1 MAIHSKIETLQNR
14 LAGQPWFSSR
24 RLQYLYFLLGAL
36 VVFVY
41 SRGHVTAMETS
52 GQALGTVT
60 LLSFSLVMVIRYI
73 IDKWFFF
80 QDPNLE
86 IVNKEFLISLGLYLL
101 AGISGYALIVGYFLP
116 EEQIP
121 ATKYLIGCLVYGY
134 FVAVDNAL
142 NTERRCYYERRYIYA
157 KNVSTTSSSSR
168 LRLFI
173 LTTILITVVAMYLS
187 ANSVVYSLLA
197 ESGPDQRDIQIIFL
211 YDIILMT
218 MVIIGFS
225 MRVAYTYAQ
234 NQKYLLDTQ
243 IKALQNIQKGDL
255 DSYVPIMSKD
265 EFALIA
271 QNTNKMLEEL
281 REKQK
286 VTSVLERIVSPD
298 IMQRLLADDAAMLKQ
313 GQKYEVAILFCD
325 LRRFTSFV
333 ETTPPDQVI
342 RFLNAF
348 FSKISDL
355 VSTHNGL
362 VNKFMGDAIL
372 GVFGAANKETSMQD
386 ALQAA
391 LHIITHTKTIRLGD
405 ADAFDIGIGI
415 HTGFAV
421 AGTIGSA
428 DRYEYTFIGDVVNTA
443 SRLDGLSK
451 RLGYRII
458 ISDDAYEL
466 LNNDFKK
473 RFVDLGF
480 QKIRGKSEAVHV
492 YGAITDAELY
502 EL

>member
-1 MAIHSKIETLQNR
+1 MYFSAHS
-14 LAGQPWFSSR
+14 
-24 RLQYLYFLLGAL
+24 
-36 VVFVY
+36 VVY
-41 SRGHVTAMETS
+41 
-52 GQALGTVT
+52 
-60 LLSFSLVMVIRYI
+60 
-73 IDKWFFF
+73 
-80 QDPNLE
+80 
-86 IVNKEFLISLGLYLL
+86 YLL
-101 AGISGYALIVGYFLP
+101 A
-116 EEQIP
+116 
-121 ATKYLIGCLVYGY
+121 
-134 FVAVDNAL
+134 N
-142 NTERRCYYERRYIYA
+142 
-157 KNVSTTSSSSR
+157 
-168 LRLFI
+168 
-173 LTTILITVVAMYLS
+173 
-187 ANSVVYSLLA
+187 
-197 ESGPDQRDIQIIFL
+197 SGPSQNDIEIIFL
-211 YDIILMT
+211 YDIIFIT

-225 MRVAYTYAQ
+225 MRVSYTYAQ

-281 REKQK
+281 KEKHK
-286 VTSVLERIVSPD
+286 ITSVLERIVSPD

-372 GVFGAANKETSMQD
+372 GVFGSGSKDEAIQD
-386 ALQAA
+386 AIQAA
-391 LHIITHTKTIRLGD
+391 FHIITHTKTIRLGD

-415 HTGFAV
+415 HTGYAV

-458 ISDDAYEL
+458 ISDDAREL
-466 LNNDFKK
+466 LSGELREK
-473 RFVDLGF
+473 FVDLGY
-480 QKIRGKSEAVHV
+480 QNIRGKSEAVHV
-492 YGAITDAELY
+492 YGAISDSELY